1 MIPLMK
7 ECQMIWLYRI
17 IQDNRI
23 QGILNL
29 LILLQLVRL
38 SVMLLVQINSLKAL
52 QAKSLECIVQLIV
65 HILKVL

>member
-1 MIPLMK
+1 
-7 ECQMIWLYRI
+7 MIWLYRI

-38 SVMLLVQINSLKAL
+38 SVMLLVQINSLKVL

>member
-1 MIPLMK
+1 MIHLMK

>member
-1 MIPLMK
+1 
-7 ECQMIWLYRI
+7 MIWLYRI